1 MLKLYYVFKNEI
13 KIGVSARILT
23 DLLIEIFIS
32 QIIEKEVRT
41 DIMQYTGVPEVN
53 NVSDNKIY
61 N

>member
-1 MLKLYYVFKNEI
+1 MKLYYVFKSEI

-23 DLLIEIFIS
+23 DLLFEIFIS